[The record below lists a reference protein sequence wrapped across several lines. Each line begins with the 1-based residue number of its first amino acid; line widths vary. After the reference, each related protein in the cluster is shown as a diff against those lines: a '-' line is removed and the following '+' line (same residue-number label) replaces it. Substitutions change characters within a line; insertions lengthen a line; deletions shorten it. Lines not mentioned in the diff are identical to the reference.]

1 MDARQDLR
9 FIACP
14 NSGANDCAQ
23 PFARPRRISPA
34 RLIAASQKL
43 CLASRAYRIVAGK
56 HTICAAEPVA
66 LYKAASHL
74 CAEAIASCFGPGA
87 GSSSALHGWPK
98 WTPQYSASPSEIA
111 LLHDDPT
118 HA

>member
-23 PFARPRRISPA
+23 PFARSPRISPA

-43 CLASRAYRIVAGK
+43 YLATLAYRIVPGK

-74 CAEAIASCFGPGA
+74 CAEVIASCFGPDA
-87 GSSSALHGWPK
+87 GTSSVLAGVPK
-98 WTPQYSASPSEIA
+98 IDPSIFGIPLRELASP
-111 LLHDDPT
+111 
-118 HA
+118 